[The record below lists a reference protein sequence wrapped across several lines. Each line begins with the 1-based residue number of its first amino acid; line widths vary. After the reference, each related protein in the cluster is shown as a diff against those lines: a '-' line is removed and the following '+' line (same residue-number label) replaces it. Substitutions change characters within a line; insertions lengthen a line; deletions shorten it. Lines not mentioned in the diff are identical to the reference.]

1 MKSLIL
7 KYFTDSLNETETE
20 QLLNLLEKP
29 ENLKEF
35 QAYAKENY
43 HLDIV
48 YDGINEEA
56 ALLKVKSAIQSQEKP
71 VRRFYWRYAAAA
83 VVIGVLASSYFFKEH
98 FFKIQQEITPII
110 VNNNI
115 KVGTDKAIL
124 TLEDGSEIALEKG
137 QNYISKNLSSNGE
150 ELVYSTPSETK
161 PEIAYNYLT
170 VPRGGQYFI
179 KLSDG
184 TQVWLNSESKLKY
197 PVAFVEGETRQ
208 VELVYGEAYF
218 DVTPSIENKGASF
231 KVFNQGQEVEVLG
244 TEFNIK
250 AYKDES
256 HIYTTLVE
264 GKVSVSSKKISK
276 ILNPNQQS
284 NLNTTNNSISIL
296 TVDTKTETSWKDG
309 IFRFREMPL
318 KDIMKILSRWYDI
331 DVVFENTALKS
342 DDLKFRGVLGKNQN
356 IQTILLAMKNSSVI
370 NNYKIN
376 GKTVT
381 IN

>member
-83 VVIGVLASSYFFKEH
+83 FLVGVLISSYFFKENL
-98 FFKIQQEITPII
+98 FNTQQDSNPII

-115 KVGTDKAIL
+115 EVGTDKATL
-124 TLEDGSEIALEKG
+124 TLEDGSEIVLEKG
-137 QNYISKNLSSNGE
+137 QTYISKNLSSNGE
-150 ELVYSTPSETK
+150 ELVYSTLSETK

-197 PVAFVEGETRQ
+197 PVAFVEGETRK
-208 VELVYGEAYF
+208 VELLYGEAYF
-218 DVTPSIENKGASF
+218 DVSPSTEHQGAKF
-231 KVFNQGQEVEVLG
+231 KVLTAIQEVEVLG

-250 AYKDES
+250 AYEDENS
-256 HIYTTLVE
+256 IYTTLVE
-264 GKVSVSSKKISK
+264 GKVAINASNNQK
-276 ILNPNQQS
+276 ILKPKEQFIFNK
-284 NLNTTNNSISIL
+284 LNNNMLVSE
-296 TVDTKTETSWKDG
+296 VDVYSETAWKKGLFSFKNKTL
-309 IFRFREMPL
+309 R
-318 KDIMKILSRWYDI
+318 DIMTVLSRWYDI
-331 DVVFENTALKS
+331 DVLFEDKNIEDIQFK
-342 DDLKFRGVLGKNQN
+342 GVLSKNQN
-356 IQTILLAMKNSSVI
+356 IEDILTLIKNTNFINAYEIKNNTIILK
-370 NNYKIN
+370 
-376 GKTVT
+376 
-381 IN
+381 

>member
-83 VVIGVLASSYFFKEH
+83 FLVGVLISSYFFKENL
-98 FFKIQQEITPII
+98 FNTQQDSNPII

-115 KVGTDKAIL
+115 EVGTDKATL
-124 TLEDGSEIALEKG
+124 TLEDGSEIVLEKG

-150 ELVYSTPSETK
+150 ELVYSTLSETK

-197 PVAFVEGETRQ
+197 PVAFVEGETRK
-208 VELVYGEAYF
+208 VELLYGEAYF
-218 DVTPSIENKGASF
+218 DVSPSTEHQGAKF
-231 KVFNQGQEVEVLG
+231 KVLTAIQEVEVLG

-250 AYKDES
+250 AYEDENS
-256 HIYTTLVE
+256 IYTTLVE
-264 GKVSVSSKKISK
+264 GKVAINASNNQK
-276 ILNPNQQS
+276 ILKPKEQFIFNK
-284 NLNTTNNSISIL
+284 LNNNMLVSE
-296 TVDTKTETSWKDG
+296 VDVYSETAWKKGLFSFKNKTL
-309 IFRFREMPL
+309 R
-318 KDIMKILSRWYDI
+318 DIMTVLSRWYDI
-331 DVVFENTALKS
+331 DVLFEDKNIEDIQFK
-342 DDLKFRGVLGKNQN
+342 GVLSKNQN
-356 IQTILLAMKNSSVI
+356 IEDILTLIKNTNFINAYEIKNNTIILK
-370 NNYKIN
+370 
-376 GKTVT
+376 
-381 IN
+381 